1 MTNTTATGK
10 QREALAQIIENNGVI
25 LTVLERL
32 TQDTKP
38 EPEELEQMKAQL
50 LTARQSLEGL
60 SNKF

>member
-32 TQDTKP
+32 AQDTKP
-38 EPEELEQMKAQL
+38 EPEELEQMNAQL

>member
-32 TQDTKP
+32 AQDTKP
-38 EPEELEQMKAQL
+38 EPEELEQMNAQL
-50 LTARQSLEGL
+50 LSARQSLEGL
-60 SNKF
+60 SDKF

>member
-50 LTARQSLEGL
+50 LTARQSLD
-60 SNKF
+60 KI

>member
-10 QREALAQIIENNGVI
+10 QRKALAQIIENNGVI

-32 TQDTKP
+32 AQDTKP